1 MENLEKVEKLREKTG
16 VTYEDAKMALE
27 ACNYDMLDAI
37 IYLEKLGKVVSP
49 QMSSYTTTPSNM
61 TSQEFAQAQTTYE
74 KDCKGTSFGE
84 MFRKF
89 CRWFGEMVRK
99 GCETNFNVMKQG
111 REIVSMPV
119 LLLIILAICFTG
131 LVVLLLVI
139 GLFCDCKYY
148 FDGHGN
154 ASVEVNNFCDK
165 ASEACENMKNDFQGK

>member
-49 QMSSYTTTPSNM
+49 QMSSYTTTPANM
-61 TSQEFAQAQTTYE
+61 PSQEFAQAQTTYE

-99 GCETNFNVMKQG
+99 GCECGNVSPSG
-111 REIVSMPV
+111 TAVLPARREKGTGMSNKTAKAVARILCG
-119 LLLIILAICFTG
+119 LLAFLFVFSAVRY
-131 LVVLLLVI
+131 LV
-139 GLFCDCKYY
+139 
-148 FDGHGN
+148 
-154 ASVEVNNFCDK
+154 
-165 ASEACENMKNDFQGK
+165 